1 MKRLYDWACGCAEM
15 LASAALALIAV
26 LNLLF
31 CTVLATDESSMFIAR
46 SGLPFLL
53 SLALWAALLWLLAG
67 SRRVRGALSRLRPE
81 AMYALCAGVYVLMAA
96 YLMRNLYQGR
106 IDGDVEAVYYAAKGL
121 RQGDYTGMQMGSY
134 ISRYPHQL
142 GLAAAM
148 AAVMSLGDSPAFL
161 RMVNVALVL
170 LTNYA
175 VLRAAMT
182 LPGATR
188 ATGNLAVLLAFLIVP
203 QFLLIMYIYG
213 NIPGLC
219 LMLLAALALFA
230 WLRGKSGAYAALAAA
245 LMALAYLVR
254 NNMII
259 ACIAMAIICVLAFLR
274 TGKKRMLAS
283 AVCML
288 LCPLLLVQSVQT
300 SLEDRVGLEAGHT
313 MPSSA
318 WMAMGMQEDGNMPGW
333 YNNYNDY
340 VYYTNC
346 YDTAAVSAQ
355 ALDDIHERLYDFKK
369 DPLMALSFYLRKI
382 ISTWCEPTFGS
393 LVMCRIDIEADCAT
407 PLLRSLYSG
416 GTAFTVLREAM
427 HGLTTLIYAL
437 SALYPWLR
445 RRTGAPRSAYALFA
459 QVFFLGGFF
468 FHILWETKSMY
479 VLCYCVCLVPVA
491 AQSAM
496 MLGALLAARREKKA
510 APAA

>member
-96 YLMRNLYQGR
+96 YWMGHVNQDRL
-106 IDGDVEAVYYAAKGL
+106 ISDAEAIYYSAKEL
-121 RQGDYTGMQMGSY
+121 REGIFDRLKAGGY
-134 ISRYPHQL
+134 IARYPHQL
-142 GLAAAM
+142 GLAAAIS
-148 AAVMSLGDSPAFL
+148 ALMSFGESPAFL
-161 RMVNVALVL
+161 RWVNLALVL

-182 LPGATR
+182 LPGASR
-188 ATGNLAVLLAFLIVP
+188 ATGNLAVLFAFLMVP
-203 QFLLIMYIYG
+203 QLLHIVFIYG

-219 LMLLAALALFA
+219 LMLLAALALFT
-230 WLRGKSGAYAALAAA
+230 WLRGKSGAYAALAVV
-245 LMALAYLVR
+245 LVSFGYLVR
-254 NNMII
+254 NNILI
-259 ACIAMAIICVLAFLR
+259 ACVAMAGICVLTFLR
-274 TGKKRMLAS
+274 MGQKRRLAA
-283 AVCML
+283 AVYLL
-288 LCPLLLVQSVQT
+288 LCPLLLSKALWAYTTRVSGEEPVHGIP
-300 SLEDRVGLEAGHT
+300 SL
-313 MPSSA
+313 A
-318 WMAMGMQEDGNMPGW
+318 WVTMGMQDDGNMPGW
-333 YNNYNDY
+333 YNNYTDRM
-340 VYYTNC
+340 YYSNG
-346 YDTAAVSAQ
+346 YNPQAVLEITKHDLREQ
-355 ALDDIHERLYDFKK
+355 LYDFKQ
-369 DPLMALSFYLRKI
+369 DPVMALRFFSRKI

-393 LVMCRIDIEADCAT
+393 VAIAGFRAQEDCVT

-445 RRTGAPRSAYALFA
+445 RRNGAPRSAYALFA
-459 QVFFLGGFF
+459 QVFFLGGFL

-496 MLGALLAARREKKA
+496 MLGALLAARREKKE

>member
-96 YLMRNLYQGR
+96 YWMGHVNQGR
-106 IDGDVEAVYYAAKGL
+106 LIGDAEAIYYSAKDL
-121 RQGDYTGMQMGSY
+121 REGIFDRLKAGGY
-134 ISRYPHQL
+134 IARYPHQL
-142 GLAAAM
+142 GLAAVISAL
-148 AAVMSLGDSPAFL
+148 MSFGESLAFL
-161 RMVNVALVL
+161 RWVNLALVL

-182 LPGATR
+182 LPGASC
-188 ATGNLAVLLAFLIVP
+188 ATGNLAVLFAFLMVP
-203 QFLLIMYIYG
+203 QLLHIVFIYG

-230 WLRGKSGAYAALAAA
+230 WLRGKSGAYAALAVV
-245 LMALAYLVR
+245 LVSLGYLVR
-254 NNMII
+254 NNILI
-259 ACIAMAIICVLAFLR
+259 ACVAMAGICVLVFLR
-274 TGKKRMLAS
+274 MGQKRWLAA
-283 AVCML
+283 AVCLL
-288 LCPLLLVQSVQT
+288 LCPLLLSKALWAYTTRVSGEEPVHGIP
-300 SLEDRVGLEAGHT
+300 SL
-313 MPSSA
+313 A
-318 WMAMGMQEDGNMPGW
+318 WVTMGMQDDGNMPGW
-333 YNNYNDY
+333 YNNYTDRM
-340 VYYTNC
+340 YYSNG
-346 YDTAAVSAQ
+346 YNPQAVLEIAKHDLREQ
-355 ALDDIHERLYDFKK
+355 LYDFKQ
-369 DPLMALSFYLRKI
+369 DPAMALRFFSRKI

-393 LVMCRIDIEADCAT
+393 VAIAGFRAQEDCAT

-416 GTAFTVLREAM
+416 GTAFKVLREAM

-459 QVFFLGGFF
+459 QVFFLGGFL

-496 MLGALLAARREKKA
+496 MIGALLAARRKKKA